1 MNGLL
6 LFTHM
11 NSKMICKT
19 IHKQVCKM
27 DDTDKKTKLAT
38 LWIRVPLLLLFL
50 IIWSSIFPLIGRII
64 SIFARFIAQSSH
76 SVDKEVVAEINGI
89 FTGVFYIP
97 FLFLFFWCLKKICTL
112 KRKEKIPDGTPET
125 R

>member
-1 MNGLL
+1 MISKGL
-6 LFTHM
+6 
-11 NSKMICKT
+11 
-19 IHKQVCKM
+19 CKM
-27 DDTDKKTKLAT
+27 NDTDKKTKLVS

-50 IIWSSIFPLIGRII
+50 IIWSFIFPLIGRII